1 MALFPD
7 NSSPDRSIADK
18 SQPKA
23 DGEDESL
30 QKLVNMLLDLS
41 QSDSTAKNGD
51 NSSSSSEKSSD
62 RPPDLPVKPNDSVK
76 TPKESDRNL
85 NSFVPSKPLETR
97 KSNHG
102 IGVSATKSPEIDDRD
117 GKYVW
122 FWLKRLEEKISDLK
136 VQIEEDKG
144 STFENPAY
152 LLQQLTPLIDE
163 AIRQR
168 SAADKAKMGA
178 AIGQI
183 LPTAIAHEIQHSP
196 ATIAK
201 AIAPELALAIQEQIE
216 LDPTALSAA
225 LGSQMGDAIKN
236 QVVLERDAMV
246 DALYPVI
253 GNTISKYM
261 MEVVKS
267 INEKVESTLSPSGLR
282 RKILAKLQGVSEAEL
297 ILQESLEYKIQA
309 VLLIH
314 KASGLV
320 IRELQPAPD
329 FKIEADM
336 LAGMLTAISS
346 FVNDCMGEPNSN
358 SELHEIDYNASKILL
373 EIAGYCYLA
382 VIVKG
387 VPSKRFIDKI
397 RETLGQIVLK
407 SGKAIASYNGDADT
421 IPKTVDLCLDSL
433 IQLESPA
440 NQKQKFPTA
449 MVAILGAIII
459 PLGFIGYRSYIA
471 DRIEAKTAAA
481 LDRVP
486 ELSIYQVTPRVDRGE
501 LTLNGRLPNEYL
513 RQQAETV
520 ARQTAPDWTIKNQI
534 VAVEVPADPIRTAG
548 EVERVT
554 WIYNQKPGV
563 AIAAKHD
570 FNSKAIAVTGVVTE
584 VRDVEQL
591 TQALKK
597 IPGITT
603 ITSTVQ
609 IRPVLETRLYFDL
622 NSSSINSGE
631 NVSKLRLVRQFL
643 DRNLGVHLKIIAH
656 TDNTGEAKRNQQL
669 SLQRAQS
676 VRQALMAEGVNP
688 SRLQIQAASLTLPPG
703 ITPEQPLWL
712 SRSVRFEV
720 FIPSS
725 KSN

>member
-7 NSSPDRSIADK
+7 NFASNSSISDK
-18 SQPKA
+18 SKLKA
-23 DGEDESL
+23 DGEDESIQQL
-30 QKLVNMLLDLS
+30 FNMLLDLS
-41 QSDSTAKNGD
+41 QSESIAKNGE
-51 NSSSSSEKSSD
+51 NSSSSLEKSSNK
-62 RPPDLPVKPNDSVK
+62 PPDLSDKPDNSVE
-76 TPKESDRNL
+76 TPKEAHQNFNPSL
-85 NSFVPSKPLETR
+85 PSKPLSAQ
-97 KSNHG
+97 KSDNG
-102 IGVSATKSPEIDDRD
+102 SSVSAVRSPEIDDRD

-136 VQIEEDKG
+136 QQIQEDKG
-144 STFENPAY
+144 SSFENPEY

-178 AIGQI
+178 AIGEI
-183 LPTAIAHEIQHSP
+183 LPTAIAHEIQRSP
-196 ATIAK
+196 ANIAK
-201 AIAPELALAIQEQIE
+201 AIAPELALAIQEQIQ
-216 LDPTALSAA
+216 LDPSALSGA

-236 QVVLERDAMV
+236 QIVLERDAMV

-261 MEVVKS
+261 VEVVKS
-267 INEKVESTLSPSGLR
+267 INEKVESTFSPKGLW
-282 RKILAKLQGVSEAEL
+282 RKVRAKLQGVSEAEL
-297 ILQESLEYKIQA
+297 ILQESLGYKIQA

-314 KASGLV
+314 KASGIT
-320 IRELQPAPD
+320 IRQLQPAID
-329 FKIEADM
+329 FKVEANM
-336 LAGMLTAISS
+336 LSGMLTAIST

-358 SELHEIDYNASKILL
+358 SELHEIEYNASKILL

-382 VIVKG
+382 VLVKG
-387 VPSKRFIDKI
+387 EPSKQFIAKI
-397 RETLGQIVLK
+397 RETLSQIVLK
-407 SGKAIASYNGDADT
+407 SGKAIADYNGDADT
-421 IPKTVDLCLDSL
+421 IPKSVDLCLDSL
-433 IQLESPA
+433 IQPESPA
-440 NQKQKFPTA
+440 NQKQKFPIA
-449 MVAILGAIII
+449 MLAILGAIII

-471 DRIEAKTAAA
+471 GQIEAKTAEA
-481 LDRVP
+481 LDGVP
-486 ELSIYQVTPRVDRGE
+486 ELSIYQIIPQVDRDE

-534 VAVEVPADPIRTAG
+534 LAVDIPADPIRTAG
-548 EVERVT
+548 EVERVA

-563 AIAAKHD
+563 AIAATHD
-570 FNSKAIAVTGVVTE
+570 FNSKAIAVTGIVTE
-584 VRDVEQL
+584 VADVEQL
-591 TQALKK
+591 TQALKQ

-609 IRPVLETRLYFDL
+609 IRPILETRLYFDL

-631 NVSKLRLVRQFL
+631 NISKLKLVRQFL
-643 DRNLGVHLKIIAH
+643 DRNPGVHLKIIAH

-669 SLQRAQS
+669 SLQRAQI
-676 VRQALMAEGVNP
+676 VRQALMTEGVNP
-688 SRLQIQAASLTLPPG
+688 SRLQIQTSLIPPPG
-703 ITPEQPLWL
+703 ITPQQPLWL
-712 SRSVRFEV
+712 SRSVRFEI